1 MTLPKA
7 KDYDGLEIKIYTKQS
22 HWTPD
27 RWTVVQSQSTDDF
40 YVKLGNIYNVYD
52 ANDKKDVA
60 ALENYMTPYTNIKG
74 TGCAMIPNVMHTFK
88 SMNGA
93 WFSIQGLYTG
103 E

>member
-1 MTLPKA
+1 ML
-7 KDYDGLEIKIYTKQS
+7 
-22 HWTPD
+22 
-27 RWTVVQSQSTDDF
+27 SQSTDDF

-52 ANDKKDVA
+52 ANNKKYVA

-74 TGCAMIPNVMHTFK
+74 SGCAMVSNVMHTFK

>member
-52 ANDKKDVA
+52 ANDKKYVA